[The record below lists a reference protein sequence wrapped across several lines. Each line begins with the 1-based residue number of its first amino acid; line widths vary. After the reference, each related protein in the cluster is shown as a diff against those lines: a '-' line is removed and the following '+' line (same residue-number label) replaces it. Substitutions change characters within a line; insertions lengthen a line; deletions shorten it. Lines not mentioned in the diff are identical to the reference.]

1 MFYIILIPYAT
12 PQNTIVFAKG
22 DTFKEE
28 KTMSKKIIAILLALT
43 FVFAFAAC
51 GGNTEDETTTAP
63 AVEDTTAEVVEDTE
77 IAEETTLSA
86 IEETTAEGETAA
98 AEETTAEGETTT
110 AEETTAA
117 AIAMPEGKEAI
128 VTYYN
133 TAINNAKSKS
143 KSITSNYMKH
153 AVAGEITGIPS
164 ALDSIGQS
172 LIKDNMG
179 EDESKKNVTWT
190 SAADKNAFFPVE
202 NETYASK
209 LTAADVKEAKI
220 EEKGGKWVITITTVA
235 DARSES
241 HAHGKGHAP
250 KAFNVVLPGIIDGY
264 IPGVVKSMFSVG
276 TVSTA
281 YPSSTVK
288 VTVDPATGKVVSANY
303 MMYWTLYIPLGDTDV
318 VLPFSTEN
326 DYTINW

>member
-1 MFYIILIPYAT
+1 MA
-12 PQNTIVFAKG
+12 
-22 DTFKEE
+22 
-28 KTMSKKIIAILLALT
+28 KKILAVLLALS

-51 GGNTEDETTTAP
+51 GGKDDDATTTAP
-63 AVEDTTAEVVEDTE
+63 VETTEDPFAAVEETDAPTEAATEAPSAGATEAASED
-77 IAEETTLSA
+77 ASA
-86 IEETTAEGETAA
+86 S
-98 AEETTAEGETTT
+98 AEETTAADTSDVS

-117 AIAMPEGKEAI
+117 ANAMPQTKEEI
-128 VTYYN
+128 VEYYN
-133 TAINNAKSKS
+133 TAINNAKKNS

-153 AVAGEITGIPS
+153 AVAGEITGIPG
-164 ALDSIGQS
+164 ALDSVGQS

-179 EDESKKNVTWT
+179 EDENKKNVTWST
-190 SAADKNAFFPVE
+190 AADKNAYFPVE

-209 LTAADVKEAKI
+209 LTAADVKDAKI
-220 EEKGGKWVITITTVA
+220 VEKDGKYIIRITTVA

-241 HAHGKGHAP
+241 HVHGKGHAP

-264 IPGVVKSMFSVG
+264 IPGIAKSLFSVG

-281 YPSSTVK
+281 YPSSTVQI
-288 VTVDPATGKVVSANY
+288 TVDPATGNVTHANY
-303 MMYWTLYIPLGDTDV
+303 MMYWTLYIPLSGEDV